1 MSLKLIEKSL
11 LFNYFLKLDK
21 LVKLLDE
28 IQKLMIGKIITNYLN
43 TWS

>member
-28 IQKLMIGKIITNYLN
+28 IQKSMIGKIITNYLN

>member
-28 IQKLMIGKIITNYLN
+28 IQKSMIGKIITNYLN
-43 TWS
+43 T